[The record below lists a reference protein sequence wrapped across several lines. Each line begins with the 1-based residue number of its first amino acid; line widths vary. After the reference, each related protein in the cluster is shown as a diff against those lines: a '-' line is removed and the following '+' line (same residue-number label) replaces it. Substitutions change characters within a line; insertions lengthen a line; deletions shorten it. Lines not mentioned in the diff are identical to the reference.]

1 MVNISLLSF
10 DGILASN
17 FHRTLGLSGSST
29 LMDTLRSFQRK
40 TLHSLFSKPATEQ
53 RKSALLFLA
62 SSENVHTSSF
72 PSKTSLHLPQHY
84 FLIPLVLH
92 NSTHLHFQQFPVTAL
107 CCSSCTRLNIILFT
121 TNVPQL
127 IKSRPLLARSN
138 ISLLSFIFSFIQF

>member
-1 MVNISLLSF
+1 
-10 DGILASN
+10 
-17 FHRTLGLSGSST
+17 
-29 LMDTLRSFQRK
+29 MDTLRSFQRK

-107 CCSSCTRLNIILFT
+107 CCSSCTHHSILSSSLQMY
-121 TNVPQL
+121 PQP
-127 IKSRPLLARSN
+127 IKSRPLLARGN
-138 ISLLSFIFSFIQF
+138 ISLLSSPLLSSPLLFSLSFPLSSFNIPK

>member
-1 MVNISLLSF
+1 
-10 DGILASN
+10 
-17 FHRTLGLSGSST
+17 
-29 LMDTLRSFQRK
+29 MDTLRSFQRK

-107 CCSSCTRLNIILFT
+107 CCSSCTHHSILSSSLQMY
-121 TNVPQL
+121 PQL
-127 IKSRPLLARSN
+127 IKSRPLLARGN
-138 ISLLSFIFSFIQF
+138 ISLPSPSCSWQYISPLLSSPLLSSPLLSSSLFFIFSFIQF